1 MHAIPNNTVE
11 FQHIPL
17 IAKHFNQ
24 EIIVYDITLE
34 GLFILRGWVLG
45 EEDEEEENPS
55 MTIEIFNGLFN
66 RRS

>member
-1 MHAIPNNTVE
+1 MHAIPKITVE

-24 EIIVYDITLE
+24 EVIVYDMTLE

-45 EEDEEEENPS
+45 EEDEEDENPS
-55 MTIEIFNGLFN
+55 MTTRVFNGLFN
-66 RRS
+66 HRS